1 VSTRPLAGFAVLI
14 LLAVLGGAQADDGLR
29 APTPEQ
35 RQAFRR
41 PITFPQPAGNPST
54 AQKVALGRE
63 LFFDPRLSGDGQL
76 SCASCHNPALS
87 WQDGLPTGIGH
98 MGARLP
104 RRTQTIL
111 DVAWAEPLFWD
122 GRADSLEEQAKRPL
136 SGAME
141 MNMPPARLEARVR
154 SIPGYVQ
161 RFDAAFP
168 GQPITVEVIAKAIAA
183 FERTVLSGDAPYDR
197 FQAGD
202 KTALSE
208 SAQRGLKLFNGK
220 ANCKAC
226 HVGPNFSDSA
236 FHNIGLE
243 SKDEGRKTIS
253 KLDGDFCAMKTPT
266 LRDIA
271 RTGPYMHLGHLKTL
285 EEVVAHYNKGGNNN
299 PQQDEEVFPLKLTDQ
314 EQADL
319 VTFLKEGLTSS
330 QYPHVEKPTLPE

>member
-183 FERTVLSGDAPYDR
+183 FERTVVSGEAPFDRWIEGDGNAISPAAQRGFALFTGKAGCASCHSGWRFTDDGFRDIGLGGTDPGRGKIVPGLIILDHAFKTPSLRNIAERAPYMHDGSQPTLEAVIDHYDGGFVTRPSLASQIKPLGLTPEERADLVAFLRTLSGDDPP
-197 FQAGD
+197 
-202 KTALSE
+202 
-208 SAQRGLKLFNGK
+208 
-220 ANCKAC
+220 
-226 HVGPNFSDSA
+226 V
-236 FHNIGLE
+236 
-243 SKDEGRKTIS
+243 
-253 KLDGDFCAMKTPT
+253 
-266 LRDIA
+266 
-271 RTGPYMHLGHLKTL
+271 
-285 EEVVAHYNKGGNNN
+285 
-299 PQQDEEVFPLKLTDQ
+299 VFPRL
-314 EQADL
+314 
-319 VTFLKEGLTSS
+319 
-330 QYPHVEKPTLPE
+330 PT